1 MDDGATALTDSDREL
16 AERAAGGNAH
26 AFEELYRRHVQSAW
40 RVAQAVTGNRDDAA
54 DATSEA
60 FVRVLRALQAGR
72 IAPADHFR
80 PYLMAAARSSAI
92 DILRRQGRTRPVGSA
107 GDRPAGRG
115 LGGVAPGGPVEHL
128 VEGEDAAFVATAF
141 RNLPER
147 WRVTLW
153 LTEVEGL
160 SPTEA
165 ASVLGVSANGAAQ
178 LAVRARA
185 GLRHRY
191 LQAHLGGQVPE
202 SCRYAVERLG
212 SYAGGGLAPR
222 DVAKVDQHL
231 AGCDAC
237 RARLA
242 ELQDVGG
249 RLRALVLPLPVGLA
263 GAALLHWRKAF
274 AVSGTGTKAAFDW
287 LAQHSYRPLAASC
300 GALLALGI
308 VGLGVVDRQRNPAV
322 RTQAPAAAPAPT
334 GSAATLNG
342 PTAQITLASEVATP
356 QPAAVPVPADV
367 VQATAPVVQPAT
379 PAAPAPAP
387 PQPSP
392 PRPTPAPSPPAV
404 PVAQATLGVAVPS
417 TPASIS
423 AALGVGSGSCTGA
436 SISGSAV
443 GCAPAPAP
451 ASSLL
456 SLTTT
461 GSALPAVA
469 LHLP

>member
-1 MDDGATALTDSDREL
+1 MDDGATALTESDREL
-16 AERAAGGNAH
+16 AEQAAGGNGG

-72 IAPADHFR
+72 IAPTDHFR

-107 GDRPAGRG
+107 AERPAGRG
-115 LGGVAPGGPVEHL
+115 LAGVESGGPMDRV

-160 SPTEA
+160 SPSEA

-191 LQAHLGGQVPE
+191 LQAHLAGEVPD
-202 SCRYAVERLG
+202 SCRYTVERLG
-212 SYAGGGLAPR
+212 TYAGGGLAPR

-231 AGCDAC
+231 AGCATC
-237 RARLA
+237 RAKLA

-249 RLRALVLPLPVGLA
+249 RLRALVLPLPLGLA
-263 GAALLHWRKAF
+263 GAALLNWRKAF
-274 AVSGTGTKAAFDW
+274 AVSETGTKAALDW
-287 LAQHSYRPLAASC
+287 LTQHTYRPLAASC

-342 PTAQITLASEVATP
+342 PTAQIALASEVATP
-356 QPAAVPVPADV
+356 GLAAAPAPAAVQVA
-367 VQATAPVVQPAT
+367 APVTGPAA
-379 PAAPAPAP
+379 PAAPAPAG
-387 PQPSP
+387 PQPTQP
-392 PRPTPAPSPPAV
+392 VKIGPGPSAV
-404 PVAQATLGVAVPS
+404 PVAQATAAVAVPS
-417 TPASIS
+417 TPLSASV
-423 AALGVGSGSCTGA
+423 ALGAGDGSCTGA
-436 SISGSAV
+436 SLGGSAV
-443 GCAPAPAP
+443 GCAPAAAP
-451 ASSLL
+451 TSSVL
-456 SLTTT
+456 SVTTS
-461 GSALPAVA
+461 GSAVPAVA